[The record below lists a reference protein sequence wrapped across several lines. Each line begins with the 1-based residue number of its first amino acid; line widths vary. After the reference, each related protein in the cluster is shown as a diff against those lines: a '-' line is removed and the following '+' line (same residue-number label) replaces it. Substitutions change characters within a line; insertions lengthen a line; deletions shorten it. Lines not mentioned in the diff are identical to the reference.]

1 MSNGDMGSH
10 RRPGTWV
17 ILAEAERPLRR
28 ERRKFPPDAVGAQFG
43 HSRGSR
49 KYPDGGEVPVL
60 LSAPGPTRTGDPQV
74 RSLTS
79 VVAQPISAHP
89 RSVTTEF

>member
-43 HSRGSR
+43 HSRGL
-49 KYPDGGEVPVL
+49 EN
-60 LSAPGPTRTGDPQV
+60 TRTAEKCPSFLARPARLERATLRFEV
-74 RSLTS
+74 
-79 VVAQPISAHP
+79 
-89 RSVTTEF
+89 

>member
-28 ERRKFPPDAVGAQFG
+28 ERRKFPPDAVAAQCG

-49 KYPDGGEVPVL
+49 KYPDGGEVPSFL
-60 LSAPGPTRTGDPQV
+60 ARPARLERATLRFE
-74 RSLTS
+74 
-79 VVAQPISAHP
+79 A
-89 RSVTTEF
+89 